1 MFNKLKNI
9 KDLRSQAKQMQAQFA
24 DITAEADAAWGKV
37 KVKVNGNQQMVSV
50 NIDPEMLTDKEKL
63 QDAIIE
69 ASNSAMKKVQKEA
82 AIAMQKSGNFN
93 LPGLG

>member
-1 MFNKLKNI
+1 
-9 KDLRSQAKQMQAQFA
+9 
-24 DITAEADAAWGKV
+24 
-37 KVKVNGNQQMVSV
+37 MVSV